1 MQIVLPTRGIF
12 AAGATRWPKGRGAE
26 ISVADYAEAAYDDPW
41 AVMTEWRLKG
51 VNPRDAA
58 QQTIADYD
66 LKHPTT
72 PEAPTQQFPVLE
84 YPDQDELDYERRAEG

>member
-1 MQIVLPTRGIF
+1 
-12 AAGATRWPKGRGAE
+12 
-26 ISVADYAEAAYDDPW
+26 
-41 AVMTEWRLKG
+41 MTEWRLKG